1 MRGTWIS
8 AFCLSVVTGLAQTGT
23 PNRSM
28 TLDVVVTDKAG
39 KPVSGLQQ
47 QDFTLIDNKQPLKI
61 SSFQAVQGA
70 PADQPVEVI
79 LLIDEVNAGFSTVAS
94 LRDQVV
100 KFLGRDG
107 GKLAY
112 PVSLGFV
119 TDTGTTV
126 GTSPTKDGNALIADL
141 NDKETALRTINRSQ
155 GLYGADDRLNLSVRA
170 LEQLAQLEVT
180 RPGRKLVVWISPGW
194 PLFPG
199 LGAELSSGDQQ
210 AVFTDIVAFSD
221 NLRRAGITL
230 YNVDP
235 WGPTQDQLERTAYE
249 QFLKGVKNRG
259 QAELGSLGLQVLA
272 YQSGGR
278 VLNASNDVA
287 GEIATCVMDGTA
299 FYVLTFD
306 GLPGDGPNE
315 YHELEV
321 KIDKPKLTVRAPS
334 GYYSQPEQVGGR

>member
-1 MRGTWIS
+1 
-8 AFCLSVVTGLAQTGT
+8 
-23 PNRSM
+23 M

-194 PLFPG
+194 PYLSGPG
-199 LGAELSSGDQQ
+199 TDLTTKVKEGVFKTVVELLNGLRQ
-210 AVFTDIVAFSD
+210 A
-221 NLRRAGITL
+221 RITL
-230 YNVDP
+230 YAIDP
-235 WGPTQDQLERTAYE
+235 LGMSDAGGFRTSEYE
-249 QFLKGVKNRG
+249 EFLKPVK
-259 QAELGSLGLQVLA
+259 QAGLVQLGHLALQVLA
-272 YQSGGR
+272 VQSGGR
-278 VLNASNDVA
+278 VFNSANDLA
-287 GEIATCVMDGTA
+287 GEIATCVADVNAYYT
-299 FYVLTFD
+299 LTVD

-315 YHELEV
+315 FHALTI
-321 KIDKPKLTVRAPS
+321 KLDKSGLTPRTRA
-334 GYYSQPEQVGGR
+334 GYYAQPNNNF